1 MSTYFNLCNSTVLSR
16 RKVCAVSNVLCSRE
30 DWFEIFLKIFFCIY
44 SCLLSVIF
52 SQRTVILQHQDFVLK
67 YFSSP
72 VLKPLVEL
80 LSDPDYIN
88 QTLLSQLEYREQMN
102 EHQKKDYTYAPSYEE
117 FIKLINSSSDVE
129 FLKQLRYLMLHCS
142 LFKTKHASSASPL
155 LGINCVFY
163 F

>member
-1 MSTYFNLCNSTVLSR
+1 MYFNLCNSTVLSR
-16 RKVCAVSNVLCSRE
+16 RKVCAVSNVLCSPE
-30 DWFEIFLKIFFCIY
+30 DWFEIKKKICIY
-44 SCLLSVIF
+44 SCLLSAIF
-52 SQRTVILQHQDFVLK
+52 SQRTAVILQHKDFVLK

-72 VLKPLVEL
+72 VLKPVVEL

-155 LGINCVFY
+155 LGINCVFC

>member
-1 MSTYFNLCNSTVLSR
+1 MYFNLCNSTVLSR
-16 RKVCAVSNVLCSRE
+16 RKVCAVSNVLYSPE
-30 DWFEIFLKIFFCIY
+30 DWFEIKKNFCIY
-44 SCLLSVIF
+44 SCLLSALF
-52 SQRTVILQHQDFVLK
+52 SQRTAVILQHKDFVLK

-72 VLKPLVEL
+72 VLKPVVEL

-155 LGINCVFY
+155 LGINCVFC